1 MWLAFNIRFLL
12 GMFENSSNPGKF
24 CNTVLVLVSYLY
36 MKCFVVPL
44 QIPCVLLCPFSS
56 SVSWQPGSQCWL
68 PSCSVGLLPS
78 CSALMLV
85 GSPELQCTSV
95 GLLPREIS
103 SQLSPPHSHLPPH
116 VQQPLAKKKQ
126 LITKIPEGR
135 NILLSIRENTK
146 TEGIGTNP
154 YCEFP
159 PAIGRSSEGFIS
171 RQVSGLLYLRPSTL
185 FPHNPSCFHM
195 GES

>member
-12 GMFENSSNPGKF
+12 GMFETSSNPGKF

-78 CSALMLV
+78 CSALVLV
-85 GSPELQCTSV
+85 GSPGRSVHSCRLPTHIFHLMFNSRSQKKNNWSPKSPKAEIYYFQSEKIRRQRVSEQIHIVSSHRQLADRQKVSFHGKFPDYYTSDH
-95 GLLPREIS
+95 
-103 SQLSPPHSHLPPH
+103 QHYSH
-116 VQQPLAKKKQ
+116 
-126 LITKIPEGR
+126 II
-135 NILLSIRENTK
+135 
-146 TEGIGTNP
+146 
-154 YCEFP
+154 P
-159 PAIGRSSEGFIS
+159 PAFTWEKAKLLGRK
-171 RQVSGLLYLRPSTL
+171 
-185 FPHNPSCFHM
+185 
-195 GES
+195 